1 MAEFTLTSTE
11 YVRRALRF
19 LSFCDLL
26 PEKRNQVIAAP
37 DFIGVLIRDPDL
49 GESIR
54 LHRDLLNNAPFR
66 AIGAL
71 LEPEETAFGG
81 EKGIAL
87 FRALGLWA
95 GLLNNDPVWP
105 IIYMN
110 LPEPDKDKRG
120 YNLICLKCSYWRQ
133 HKKELELLHWPV
145 TPKLT

>member
-26 PEKRNQVIAAP
+26 PEKRNQVIATP
-37 DFIGVLIRDPDL
+37 DLIGVLIRDSDL

-54 LHRDLLNNAPFR
+54 LCGDQFNNAPPR
-66 AIGAL
+66 AIKGM
-71 LEPEETAFGG
+71 LEPEEEALGG

-95 GLLNNDPVWP
+95 GLVNNDPVWP

-120 YNLICLKCSYWRQ
+120 YNLTCLKCSYWHQ
-133 HKKELELLHWPV
+133 YKKELELLHWPV

>member
-120 YNLICLKCSYWRQ
+120 YNLTCLKCSYWAASADAC
-133 HKKELELLHWPV
+133 P
-145 TPKLT
+145 

>member
-26 PEKRNQVIAAP
+26 PEKRNQVIATP
-37 DFIGVLIRDPDL
+37 DFIGVLIRDPGL
-49 GESIR
+49 GESIC
-54 LHRDLLNNAPFR
+54 LCGDQFNNAPPR
-66 AIGAL
+66 AIKGL
-71 LEPEETAFGG
+71 LEPEEAALGG

-120 YNLICLKCSYWRQ
+120 YNLTCLRYRYWHQ

-145 TPKLT
+145 TPRLT